1 MRYQPGH
8 VVYMAS
14 SLHKGNASG
23 ALILVVQDVEET
35 RDGIEAL
42 LLADGYRVDTARHE
56 KDAVMRAQR
65 RYPDL
70 ILVNL
75 GQVAVEVIA
84 AARRIRARAELSEE
98 VPVVILCVDGVGE
111 GDEVEIGQEVY
122 VTHPDNFNQLRG
134 LLGRLV
140 HRRLARSAEQ
150 ALELVLDYPIALT
163 HGRFQAWTVEDR
175 DVPRE

>member
-1 MRYQPGH
+1 
-8 VVYMAS
+8 MAS
-14 SLHKGNASG
+14 SMHKGNASG

-42 LLADGYRVDTARHE
+42 LLADGYRVDTAREE
-56 KDAVMRAQR
+56 KDAIMRAQR

-84 AARRIRARAELSEE
+84 ASRRIRARAELSEE
-98 VPVVILCVDGVGE
+98 VPVVIFCVDGVGE
-111 GDEVEIGQEVY
+111 GDEVEIGQKVY

-140 HRRLARSAEQ
+140 HRRPLAA
-150 ALELVLDYPIALT
+150 
-163 HGRFQAWTVEDR
+163 
-175 DVPRE
+175 